1 MGGGLRGAISAR
13 AGECGFA
20 AQARAAGW
28 VGRGLRHGAGVSDVI
43 VHRGAGAYI
52 CGEETAIMESLEGRR
67 GHPRTRPPFPTTAG
81 LYGMPTV
88 IQNLETVANVVPIAA
103 HGGAWFA
110 RIGAPGCPGT
120 KICSVSGRVRRPG
133 NYEVETGTPLAELI
147 LEHAGGPEEGH
158 ALKFVLPAGAS
169 SAPVLPRDLDVPLD
183 HEALL
188 AVGSMLGSA
197 GMVVCDDRD
206 CAVAVAHRAVR
217 FYHHESCGKCTPCR
231 EGTGWAE
238 FILRRLTAGE
248 GRPGDAACLADLC
261 AGIGGRRCL
270 CLLGDFS
277 VTYLAAALAH
287 FPEEFAA
294 HERGACPLCGGAARR
309 F

>member
-1 MGGGLRGAISAR
+1 MTR
-13 AGECGFA
+13 AVT
-20 AQARAAGW
+20 QARAAGW

-206 CAVAVAHRAVR
+206 CAVAVAHRGRPLLPPRVVR
-217 FYHHESCGKCTPCR
+217 QVHPVPRGHGVGRIHPAPPDRGRGPAGRRGVSG
-231 EGTGWAE
+231 GS
-238 FILRRLTAGE
+238 LRRHR
-248 GRPGDAACLADLC
+248 RPPVPVSARRLLRDVS
-261 AGIGGRRCL
+261 GGRA
-270 CLLGDFS
+270 G
-277 VTYLAAALAH
+277 AL
-287 FPEEFAA
+287 P
-294 HERGACPLCGGAARR
+294 
-309 F
+309 